1 MELDHLTYT
10 ETTREELV
18 DLIKTLAVIP
28 APSHHEEKRV
38 AFVKEWMERNGAEG
52 VYVDD
57 ALNVVWPYHV
67 TGDNDVVVFMA
78 HTDIVFSEEVKLAL
92 RQEGNNLSC
101 PGVGDDTARLC
112 VLLMAAR
119 YLTAH
124 HLPTS
129 CGVLFVAN
137 SCEEGLGNLKGSRK
151 IIETYGDR
159 IKRFITFDGNMGT
172 GVETAVGSHRYRVT
186 VRTEGGHSWAK
197 FGNQNAI
204 QVASSLVNTLY
215 TVKVPQVGKSRTTYN
230 VGGITGGT
238 SVNTIAQNCELLYE
252 YRSDN
257 AECLAKMKQIFET
270 VIEAYR
276 GTGAE
281 VEVELL
287 GERPC
292 NGDLDPAAMQALKDT
307 VAACY
312 QKCGMGFELRAGSTD
327 ANIPLSRGIP
337 ALCVGNADGYGAHTV
352 DEYLDLSSL
361 PGGLLFTLDLITAL
375 TK

>member
-1 MELDHLTYT
+1 MQPDYIQYT
-10 ETTREELV
+10 EDSREELL
-18 DLIKTLAVIP
+18 DLIQTLAVIP
-28 APSHHEEKRV
+28 APSHHEGKRA
-38 AFVKEWMERNGAEG
+38 AFVKAWMEKNGAEG
-52 VYVDD
+52 VYTDE

-67 TGDNDVVVFMA
+67 TDDNDIIVFMA
-78 HTDIVFSEEVKLAL
+78 HTDIVFSEEVELCL
-92 RQEGNNLSC
+92 RQEGNNLYC
-101 PGVGDDTARLC
+101 PGIGDDTARLC

-119 YLTAH
+119 YLTEH

-151 IIETYGDR
+151 IVETYGDR
-159 IKRFITFDGNMGT
+159 IKRFITFDGNIGT

-215 TVKVPQVGKSRTTYN
+215 TVKVPQIGESRTTYN
-230 VGGITGGT
+230 VGGMAGGT

-257 AECLAKMKQIFET
+257 AACLETMKNTFEAI
-270 VIEAYR
+270 VEAYR

-281 VEVELL
+281 IEVELL

-292 NGDLDPAAMQALKDT
+292 NGKLDPVAMQALKE
-307 VAACY
+307 VVIACY
-312 QKCGMGFELRAGSTD
+312 QDIGCGFELRAGSTD

-337 ALCVGNADGYGAHTV
+337 ALCVGNVDGYGAHTV
-352 DEYLDLSSL
+352 DEYIDLSSL
-361 PGGLLFTLDLITAL
+361 QKGLPFTLELITRLAR
-375 TK
+375 